1 MDVFNLVAKLTLDSS
16 EYEQELSDAEDSTS
30 SFGGILSAL
39 GSVAGGVG
47 IAFTAVTTAVTAVGA
62 ATVGTGKAIWEAT
75 SGVAEYGDN
84 IDKMSQK
91 MGISA
96 QAYQEWDAVM
106 QHSGTSME
114 SMKASMKTLA
124 NAVEKGNE
132 AFERIGLTQE
142 QLANMSQEQIFEATL
157 AGLQNVEDT
166 TERTY
171 LAGQLLGRGATELG
185 ALLNTSAEETQAMR
199 DRVRELGG
207 VLSDEAVKSA
217 AQFQD
222 NLQDL
227 QTSIEGVKRGILTEL
242 LPAFN
247 GLMDGFTKLM
257 SGEAGADDAIVSGI
271 ENLITGV
278 GNIVDKAV
286 DIGAEVIPRVIEGIV
301 KRLPDLFATLSE
313 SVLTMVPIVLGVLRD
328 SVFPAIMTALP
339 ALFSS
344 YFEQLPQMLEGAMD
358 FYEEFLPMIIELAV
372 QLITMFANAM
382 EEAYPIIMEASYK
395 MMPILTGAILQNL
408 PELINAVVIIIMAVV
423 NAMISSIPSMI
434 SAIIQ
439 IAGQIVAA
447 IVELVPTLIA
457 LAVKIITDFLTNI
470 VITAT
475 KFLSGDYWKGMLN
488 GIVKSFTD
496 IDWAGIGT
504 MLTQGIADGI
514 KAGFT
519 KVKDAVTGVA
529 NGIKDKF
536 TEIFDIH
543 SPSKLFKY
551 YGEMMMSGLDV
562 GMEDSMDAVTD
573 NIDTLNDDI
582 AKNMKGISAD
592 VDNKGIVNSMIT
604 ALRDIAPEFAPTVLI
619 DGNLDGIVD
628 VMIKANNKSIDS
640 TGRGVLA

>member
-1 MDVFNLVAKLTLDSS
+1 MDVFDLVAKLTLDSS
-16 EYEQELSDAEDSTS
+16 EYDQELSDAEDSTS

-47 IAFTAVTTAVTAVGA
+47 IAFTAATTAVTAVGA

-227 QTSIEGVKRGILTEL
+227 QTAIDGVKRGILSEL

-247 GLMDGFTKLM
+247 GLMDGFTKLI
-257 SGEAGADDAIVSGI
+257 SGEEGADEAIVSGI
-271 ENLITGV
+271 DNMITGV
-278 GNIVDKAV
+278 GNIVDKAI
-286 DIGAEVIPRVIEGIV
+286 DIGAEVFPRLVEGIA
-301 KRLPDLFATLSE
+301 KRLPDFIRSLGNLLTTGIPELMNVLRE
-313 SVLTMVPIVLGVLRD
+313 SVIPT
-328 SVFPAIMTALP
+328 IMETLP
-339 ALFSS
+339 EIMSNYIAD
-344 YFEQLPQMLEGAMD
+344 LPKMIADTMD
-358 FYEEFLPMIIELAV
+358 FYSEFFPLVVDLAT
-372 QLITMFANAM
+372 QLITGFADSLEDSYGLIYSASTDLM
-382 EEAYPIIMEASYK
+382 PII
-395 MMPILTGAILQNL
+395 INAILQNL
-408 PELINAVVIIIMAVV
+408 PELVDAAIKIMTAVITG
-423 NAMISSIPSMI
+423 MI
-434 SAIIQ
+434 SAIPSLVSAIIKIGVQ
-439 IAGQIVAA
+439 VVAT
-447 IVELVPTLIA
+447 IIELIPTL
-457 LAVKIITDFLTNI
+457 LAAAVRLITEFITTIVLT
-470 VITAT
+470 AM
-475 KFLSGDYWKGMLN
+475 KFLSGDYWKSMLDS
-488 GIVKSFTD
+488 IVNSFTS
-496 IDWAGIGT
+496 IDWKGIGT

-536 TEIFDIH
+536 TDIFDIH
-543 SPSKLFKY
+543 RPSKLFKY

>member
-1 MDVFNLVAKLTLDSS
+1 MDVFDLVAKLTLDSS

-96 QAYQEWDAVM
+96 QAYQEWNAVM

-142 QLANMSQEQIFEATL
+142 QLANMSQEQIFEATI

-227 QTSIEGVKRGILTEL
+227 QTAIDGVKRGILSEL

-247 GLMDGFTKLM
+247 GLMEGFTKLI
-257 SGEAGADDAIVSGI
+257 SGEEGADEAIVSGI
-271 ENLITGV
+271 DNMITGV
-278 GNIVDKAV
+278 GNIVDKAI
-286 DIGAEVIPRVIEGIV
+286 DIGAEVFPRLVEGIA
-301 KRLPDLFATLSE
+301 KRLPDFIRSLGNLLTTGIPELMNVLRE
-313 SVLTMVPIVLGVLRD
+313 SVIPT
-328 SVFPAIMTALP
+328 IMETLP
-339 ALFSS
+339 EIMSNYIAD
-344 YFEQLPQMLEGAMD
+344 LPKMIADTMD
-358 FYEEFLPMIIELAV
+358 FYSEFFPLVVDLAT
-372 QLITMFANAM
+372 QLITGFADSLEDSYGLIYSASTDLM
-382 EEAYPIIMEASYK
+382 PII
-395 MMPILTGAILQNL
+395 INAILQNL
-408 PELINAVVIIIMAVV
+408 PELVDAAIKIITAVITG
-423 NAMISSIPSMI
+423 MI
-434 SAIIQ
+434 SAIPSLVSAIIKIGVQ
-439 IAGQIVAA
+439 VVAT
-447 IVELVPTLIA
+447 IIELIPTL
-457 LAVKIITDFLTNI
+457 LAAAVRLITEFITTIVLT
-470 VITAT
+470 AM
-475 KFLSGDYWKGMLN
+475 KFLSGDYWKSMLDS
-488 GIVKSFTD
+488 IVNSFTS
-496 IDWAGIGT
+496 IDWKGIGT

-536 TEIFDIH
+536 TDIFDIH

>member
-16 EYEQELSDAEDSTS
+16 EYDQGLSDAEDSTS

-227 QTSIEGVKRGILTEL
+227 QTAIDGVKRGILSEL

-247 GLMDGFTKLM
+247 GLMDGFTKLI
-257 SGEAGADDAIVSGI
+257 SGEEGADEAIVSGI
-271 ENLITGV
+271 DNMITGV
-278 GNIVDKAV
+278 GNIVDKAI
-286 DIGAEVIPRVIEGIV
+286 DIGAEVFPRLVEGIA
-301 KRLPDLFATLSE
+301 KRLPDFIRSLGNLLTTGIPELMNVLRE
-313 SVLTMVPIVLGVLRD
+313 SVIPT
-328 SVFPAIMTALP
+328 IMETLP
-339 ALFSS
+339 EIMSNYIAD
-344 YFEQLPQMLEGAMD
+344 LPKMIADTMD
-358 FYEEFLPMIIELAV
+358 FYSEFFPLVVDLAT
-372 QLITMFANAM
+372 QLITGFADSLEDSYGLIYSASTDLM
-382 EEAYPIIMEASYK
+382 PII
-395 MMPILTGAILQNL
+395 INAILQNL
-408 PELINAVVIIIMAVV
+408 PELVDAAIKIITAVITG
-423 NAMISSIPSMI
+423 MI
-434 SAIIQ
+434 SAIPSLVSAIIKIGVQ
-439 IAGQIVAA
+439 VVAT
-447 IVELVPTLIA
+447 IIELIPTL
-457 LAVKIITDFLTNI
+457 LAAAVRLITEFITTIVLT
-470 VITAT
+470 AM
-475 KFLSGDYWKGMLN
+475 KFLSGDYWKSMLDS
-488 GIVKSFTD
+488 IVNSFTS
-496 IDWAGIGT
+496 IDWKGIGT

-536 TEIFDIH
+536 TDIFDIH

>member
-96 QAYQEWDAVM
+96 QAYQEWNAVM

-142 QLANMSQEQIFEATL
+142 QLANMSQEQIFEATI

-227 QTSIEGVKRGILTEL
+227 QTAIDGVKRGILSEL

-247 GLMDGFTKLM
+247 DLMDGFTKLV
-257 SGEAGADDAIVSGI
+257 SGEEGADDAIVSGI
-271 ENLITGV
+271 ENLMTGI
-278 GNIVDKAV
+278 GNIAEKVV
-286 DIGAEVIPRVIEGIV
+286 DIGIEVFPRLIEGIV
-301 KRLPDLFATLSE
+301 SRLPDFFSTLSE
-313 SVLTMVPIVLGVLRD
+313 SMLTMAPMILGVLKD

-339 ALFSS
+339 ELFSS
-344 YFEQLPQMLEGAMD
+344 YFEQLPQMLEGTMD
-358 FYEEFLPMIIELAV
+358 LYEEFLPMIIDLAV
-372 QLITMFANAM
+372 QLITMFANSM
-382 EEAYPIIMEASYK
+382 EEAYPIVMEASYK

-408 PELINAVVIIIMAVV
+408 PELISAVVIIIMAVV
-423 NAMISSIPSMI
+423 NAMIGAIPSMI

-439 IAGQIVAA
+439 IAGQIIAA

-470 VITAT
+470 VVTAT
-475 KFLSGDYWKGMLN
+475 KFLSGDYWKSMLN
-488 GIVKSFTD
+488 GIIKSFTD

-536 TEIFDIH
+536 TDIFDIH

-562 GMEDSMDAVTD
+562 GMEDSMDTVTD

-628 VMIKANNKSIDS
+628 VMIKANNKSIES

>member
-16 EYEQELSDAEDSTS
+16 EYDQGLSDAEDSTS

-96 QAYQEWDAVM
+96 QAYQEWNAVM

-142 QLANMSQEQIFEATL
+142 QLANMSQEQIFEATI

-227 QTSIEGVKRGILTEL
+227 QTAIDGVKRGILSEL

-247 GLMDGFTKLM
+247 GLMDGFTKLI
-257 SGEAGADDAIVSGI
+257 SGEEGADEAIVSGI
-271 ENLITGV
+271 DNMITGV
-278 GNIVDKAV
+278 GNIVDKAI
-286 DIGAEVIPRVIEGIV
+286 DIGAEVFPRLVEGIA
-301 KRLPDLFATLSE
+301 KRLPDFIRSLGNLLTTGIPELMNVLRE
-313 SVLTMVPIVLGVLRD
+313 SVIPT
-328 SVFPAIMTALP
+328 IMETLP
-339 ALFSS
+339 EIMSNYIAD
-344 YFEQLPQMLEGAMD
+344 LPKMIADTMD
-358 FYEEFLPMIIELAV
+358 FYSEFFPLVVDLAT
-372 QLITMFANAM
+372 QLITGFADSLEDSYGLIYSASTDLM
-382 EEAYPIIMEASYK
+382 PII
-395 MMPILTGAILQNL
+395 INAILQNL
-408 PELINAVVIIIMAVV
+408 PELVDAAIKIITAVITG
-423 NAMISSIPSMI
+423 MI
-434 SAIIQ
+434 SAIPSLVSAIIKIGVQ
-439 IAGQIVAA
+439 VVAT
-447 IVELVPTLIA
+447 IIELIPTL
-457 LAVKIITDFLTNI
+457 LAAAVRLITEFITTIVLT
-470 VITAT
+470 AM
-475 KFLSGDYWKGMLN
+475 KFLSGDYWKSMLDS
-488 GIVKSFTD
+488 IVNSFTS
-496 IDWAGIGT
+496 IDWKGIGT

-536 TEIFDIH
+536 TDIFDIH

-551 YGEMMMSGLDV
+551 YGEMMMRGLDV

-592 VDNKGIVNSMIT
+592 VDNKGIVNSIIT
-604 ALRDIAPEFAPTVLI
+604 ALRDIAREFAPTVLI

>member
-16 EYEQELSDAEDSTS
+16 EYDQGLSDAEDSTS

-96 QAYQEWDAVM
+96 QAYQEWNAVM

-142 QLANMSQEQIFEATL
+142 QLANMSQEQIFEATI

-227 QTSIEGVKRGILTEL
+227 QTAIDGVKRGILSEL

-247 GLMDGFTKLM
+247 GLMDGFTKLI
-257 SGEAGADDAIVSGI
+257 SGEEGADEAIVSGI
-271 ENLITGV
+271 DNMITGV
-278 GNIVDKAV
+278 GNIVDKAI
-286 DIGAEVIPRVIEGIV
+286 DIGAEVFPRLVEGIA
-301 KRLPDLFATLSE
+301 KRLPDFIRSLGNLLTTGIPELMNVLRE
-313 SVLTMVPIVLGVLRD
+313 SVIPT
-328 SVFPAIMTALP
+328 IMETLP
-339 ALFSS
+339 EIMSNYIAD
-344 YFEQLPQMLEGAMD
+344 LPKMIADTMD
-358 FYEEFLPMIIELAV
+358 FYSEFFPLVVDLAT
-372 QLITMFANAM
+372 QLITGFADSLEDSYGLIYSASTDLM
-382 EEAYPIIMEASYK
+382 PII
-395 MMPILTGAILQNL
+395 INAILQNL
-408 PELINAVVIIIMAVV
+408 PELVDAAIKIITAVITG
-423 NAMISSIPSMI
+423 MI
-434 SAIIQ
+434 SAIPSLVSAIIKIGVQ
-439 IAGQIVAA
+439 VVAT
-447 IVELVPTLIA
+447 IIELIPTL
-457 LAVKIITDFLTNI
+457 LAAAVRLITEFITTIVLT
-470 VITAT
+470 AM
-475 KFLSGDYWKGMLN
+475 KFLSGDYWKSMLDS
-488 GIVKSFTD
+488 IVNSFTS
-496 IDWAGIGT
+496 IDWKGIGT

-536 TEIFDIH
+536 TDIFDIH